1 MNVFDHLTKTI
12 RAQLSVLKRT
22 YQFSLLAIFLMSC
35 NSSTLFS
42 DLQKDESVTI
52 SLSEYGLTKVPREI
66 TQLEN
71 VQILTI
77 RMNENEWVIYPPR
90 SAWNKMVDS
99 PPFETLPDE
108 IATMSQLKELNLA
121 GLNLK
126 SLPNNFNQLKNLA
139 SLNLAMN
146 KLDIS
151 SEIPKLQQLKK
162 LTQLTIYGNK
172 LDTTEI
178 ENWFNSS
185 SGLHINYRADE

>member
-77 RMNENEWVIYPPR
+77 RMNENEWVIYSPR
-90 SAWNKMVDS
+90 SAWNQMVDS

-178 ENWFNSS
+178 ENWLNSS
-185 SGLHINYRADE
+185 SGLHIDYRTDE